1 MITVSRTINSVTPL
15 DRSWDYLHDF
25 VTAEEWDPG
34 TVTCRR
40 LGTGPVGVGTK
51 YENISEFRGRKTTLE
66 YEILEFEPTR
76 RLKLR
81 GQNKTV
87 QSIDTLAFSGSAA
100 GTQVVY
106 TAEFTFK
113 GAARFLE
120 FLLKKPINKLA
131 DDTEAQLTKSLDA
144 LT

>member
-1 MITVSRTINSVTPL
+1 MISVSRTIRSTSPL
-15 DRSWDYLHDF
+15 ERSWDFLHDF

-51 YENISEFRGRKTTLE
+51 YENVSEFRGRKTTLE
-66 YEILEFEPTR
+66 YEILEFDPAR

-87 QSIDTLAFSGSAA
+87 QSIDTLEFSGSTT

-113 GAARFLE
+113 GLARYLE
-120 FLLKKPINKLA
+120 FALKRPINKLA
-131 DDTEAQLTKSLDA
+131 DDTETQLTKSLDA
-144 LT
+144 LS